1 VRVPV
6 RRGVGAGAADHARV
20 RGGAGLGRRA
30 LFMLARQAGG
40 DCDAALG
47 GAAGRT
53 MAAANREFDQLAIA
67 ALLNTFS
74 L

>member
-1 VRVPV
+1 
-6 RRGVGAGAADHARV
+6 
-20 RGGAGLGRRA
+20 
-30 LFMLARQAGG
+30 MLVRQAGG
-40 DCDAALG
+40 DCDAALD

-53 MAAANREFDQLAIA
+53 MAAANCEFDQLAIVTT